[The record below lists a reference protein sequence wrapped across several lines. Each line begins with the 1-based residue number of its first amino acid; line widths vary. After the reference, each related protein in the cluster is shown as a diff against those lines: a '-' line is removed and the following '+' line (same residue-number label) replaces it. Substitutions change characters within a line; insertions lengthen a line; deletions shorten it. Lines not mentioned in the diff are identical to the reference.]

1 MVPGTKPLSKGR
13 FNRPPRKGSIVDYI
27 VETDFQ
33 GPGFVAV
40 PNHVAQRRGL
50 APEAL
55 GLLVYLASQ
64 PRGFIVRWSVIC
76 DHFGMGKDRWQRIG
90 RDLRAI
96 GAMQVQEVRGA
107 GGRIIGRRVV
117 VRWPDAVASE
127 AGVTE
132 SREIPLSDRKPEKPA
147 PGKSAKVSGQI
158 RKSEP
163 ENPAPYKDKDKKEG
177 AREKAG
183 RVAARSASPRSDATR
198 AATGREGEGAQ
209 APSLTAFQRSRLL
222 SGQSVLIDGVPVAP
236 GSPAFEALC
245 QAVRGQSAE
254 KMGVAYGA

>member
-1 MVPGTKPLSKGR
+1 M
-13 FNRPPRKGSIVDYI
+13 DYI

-117 VRWPDAVASE
+117 VRWPEPQPVEAV
-127 AGVTE
+127 GTE

-147 PGKSAKVSGQI
+147 AGKPAKVSREI
-158 RKSEP
+158 RQSER
-163 ENPAPYKDKDKKEG
+163 ENPASYKDKDEKEG

-209 APSLTAFQRSRLL
+209 AASLTAFQRARVLA
-222 SGQSVLIDGVPVAP
+222 GQSCLIGGVPVVP
-236 GSPAFEALC
+236 GSPQFDALR
-245 QAVRGQSAE
+245 QALRAQGAE
-254 KMGVAYGA
+254 KGGQTHAA

>member
-1 MVPGTKPLSKGR
+1 M
-13 FNRPPRKGSIVDYI
+13 DYI

-76 DHFGMGKDRWQRIG
+76 DHFGMGKDRWQRIA
-90 RDLRAI
+90 RELRAI
-96 GAMQVQEVRGA
+96 GAMQVQELRGA

-117 VRWPDAVASE
+117 VRWPEPQPVEAS
-127 AGVTE
+127 VTE
-132 SREIPLSDRKPEKPA
+132 SGEIPLSDLKPEKPA
-147 PGKSAKVSGQI
+147 PGKPAKVSGKI
-158 RKSEP
+158 RKSER
-163 ENPAPYKDKDKKEG
+163 ENPAPYKDKDEKDG

-183 RVAARSASPRSDATR
+183 RNAARSASPRSDATR
-198 AATGREGEGAQ
+198 AATGGEGEGAQ
-209 APSLTAFQRSRLL
+209 ASSLTAFQRSRVL
-222 SGQSVLIDGVPVAP
+222 SGQSVLVDGVPVLP
-236 GSPAFEALC
+236 GSPVFEAMA
-245 QAVRGQSAE
+245 QALRGQDAE
-254 KMGVAYGA
+254 KMGVSYGA

>member
-1 MVPGTKPLSKGR
+1 M
-13 FNRPPRKGSIVDYI
+13 DYI

-96 GAMQVQEVRGA
+96 GAMQVQEVRGS
-107 GGRIIGRRVV
+107 GGRVIGRRVV
-117 VRWPDAVASE
+117 VRWPDPMPVEAV
-127 AGVTE
+127 GTE
-132 SREIPLSDRKPEKPA
+132 SGQIPLSDRKPEKPA
-147 PGKSAKVSGQI
+147 PGKPAKVSGQI
-158 RKSEP
+158 RKSER
-163 ENPAPYKDKDKKEG
+163 ENPAPYKDKDEKEG
-177 AREKAG
+177 TREKAG
-183 RVAARSASPRSDATR
+183 RAAARCASPRSDATR

-209 APSLTAFQRSRLL
+209 APSLTAFQRARLL
-222 SGQSVLIDGVPVAP
+222 AGQSVLIDGVPVVP
-236 GSPAFEALC
+236 GSPSFEAMA
-245 QAVRGQSAE
+245 QALRGQDAE
-254 KMGVAYGA
+254 KKGASYAA

>member
-1 MVPGTKPLSKGR
+1 M
-13 FNRPPRKGSIVDYI
+13 DYI

-117 VRWPDAVASE
+117 VRWPDPQPVEAVVA
-127 AGVTE
+127 E
-132 SREIPLSDRKPEKPA
+132 SGEIPLSDRKPEKPA

-158 RKSEP
+158 RKSER
-163 ENPAPYKDKDKKEG
+163 ENPAPYKDKDEKRG
-177 AREKAG
+177 ARENVG
-183 RVAARSASPRSDATR
+183 RAAARSASPRPDASR

-209 APSLTAFQRSRLL
+209 AASLTAFLRARVLAGRSC
-222 SGQSVLIDGVPVAP
+222 VIDGVLFLP
-236 GSPAFEALC
+236 GSPQFEALR
-245 QAVRGQSAE
+245 QALRGQGAE
-254 KMGVAYGA
+254 NGGVTHGA

>member
-1 MVPGTKPLSKGR
+1 MVPGTKPLSMGR
-13 FNRPPRKGSIVDYI
+13 LNRPPRKGSIVDYI

-96 GAMQVQEVRGA
+96 GAMQVQEIRGA
-107 GGRIIGRRVV
+107 GGRVIGRRVV
-117 VRWPDAVASE
+117 VRWPDPVAVHADVAES
-127 AGVTE
+127 GVF
-132 SREIPLSDRKPEKPA
+132 PLSDRKPEKPA
-147 PGKSAKVSGQI
+147 PGKPAKVSGQI
-158 RKSEP
+158 RKSER
-163 ENPAPYKDKDKKEG
+163 ENPAPYKDKDEKEG
-177 AREKAG
+177 GREKAG
-183 RVAARSASPRSDATR
+183 RAAARSASPRSDATR
-198 AATGREGEGAQ
+198 AATGREGEGVQ
-209 APSLTAFQRSRLL
+209 AASLTAFQRSRIWA
-222 SGQSVLIDGVPVAP
+222 GQSCLIGGVPVLP
-236 GSPAFEALC
+236 GSPQFDGLRQAL
-245 QAVRGQSAE
+245 RGQGAE
-254 KMGVAYGA
+254 NWGRTHAA

>member
-1 MVPGTKPLSKGR
+1 M
-13 FNRPPRKGSIVDYI
+13 DYI

-50 APEAL
+50 SPEGL

-90 RDLRAI
+90 RELRAI
-96 GAMQVQEVRGA
+96 GAMQLHELRGA
-107 GGRIIGRRVV
+107 GGRVIGRRVV
-117 VRWPDAVASE
+117 VRWPDPLPVD

-132 SREIPLSDRKPEKPA
+132 SRESPLSDRKPEKPA
-147 PGKSAKVSGQI
+147 AGKPAKVSRKI
-158 RKSEP
+158 RQSEP
-163 ENPAPYKDKDKKEG
+163 ENPAPYKDKDEKRG
-177 AREKAG
+177 ARENVG

-209 APSLTAFQRSRLL
+209 AASLTAFQRARVLA
-222 SGQSVLIDGVPVAP
+222 GQSCLIDGVAVLP
-236 GSPAFEALC
+236 GSPRFETLRQALRGATALEAGR
-245 QAVRGQSAE
+245 AV
-254 KMGVAYGA
+254 V

>member
-1 MVPGTKPLSKGR
+1 MFCGPGWCPALNLVSKGR
-13 FNRPPRKGSIVDYI
+13 LYRPPRKGSPVDYI

-117 VRWPDAVASE
+117 VRWPDPQPVEAVVA
-127 AGVTE
+127 E
-132 SREIPLSDRKPEKPA
+132 SGEIPLSDRKPEKPA
-147 PGKSAKVSGQI
+147 PGKSAKVSGKTRLPI
-158 RKSEP
+158 KT
-163 ENPAPYKDKDKKEG
+163 KTKKEARGKMWG
-177 AREKAG
+177 A
-183 RVAARSASPRSDATR
+183 
-198 AATGREGEGAQ
+198 
-209 APSLTAFQRSRLL
+209 
-222 SGQSVLIDGVPVAP
+222 
-236 GSPAFEALC
+236 
-245 QAVRGQSAE
+245 
-254 KMGVAYGA
+254 

>member
-1 MVPGTKPLSKGR
+1 M
-13 FNRPPRKGSIVDYI
+13 DYI

-117 VRWPDAVASE
+117 VRWPEPVAGEAV
-127 AGVTE
+127 GTE

-147 PGKSAKVSGQI
+147 PGKSAKVSREI
-158 RKSEP
+158 RKNER
-163 ENPAPYKDKDKKEG
+163 ENPAPYKDKDEKRG
-177 AREKAG
+177 ARENAG

-209 APSLTAFQRSRLL
+209 AQSLTAFQRARLL
-222 SGQSVLIDGVPVAP
+222 AGQSVLIDGVPVVP
-236 GSPAFEALC
+236 GSPSFEAMA
-245 QAVRGQSAE
+245 QALRGQDAE
-254 KMGVAYGA
+254 KKGVSHAA